1 MHTVKRAVSRDFFCE
16 KRASDSK
23 ELGTGLKHRDERR
36 GALGSSSWQAQQAAL
51 SSQRLTG
58 FVQVAVDEKVE
69 LISAEGHPAGH
80 SGAQACS
87 GAASAENCAS
97 RELNKVLPAKSWSEA
112 FPPSLVSFPP
122 LAAPDSHWSS
132 SRSDAA
138 SDSLGAARTK
148 PVGSYERREAHLD
161 GRYPACLAAATSDCV
176 SSELLGLA
184 AFICRSSAAGSA
196 RARAANNVPLSHP
209 SWQTLVST
217 RGRQRRLD
225 GSFDMVTARLIH

>member
-138 SDSLGAARTK
+138 SDSLGSFGRGANEAGWFVRATRGALGWALPSLSRCCHLRLRQLGAAWTGRFYLPLFCRWIRK
-148 PVGSYERREAHLD
+148 SASCQQRASLSSIVADIGLD
-161 GRYPACLAAATSDCV
+161 SR
-176 SSELLGLA
+176 
-184 AFICRSSAAGSA
+184 
-196 RARAANNVPLSHP
+196 
-209 SWQTLVST
+209 QTAST
-217 RGRQRRLD
+217 R
-225 GSFDMVTARLIH
+225 RLI